1 MKSQKTFVK
10 VRYAETDQMGVV
22 YHGNYAQYLEIA
34 RIEWLAKLGISYRTM
49 EEEGVMLP
57 VYELNLR
64 FKKSAKFDDVLRIET
79 TLVKKPGVRIEFE
92 YKIFNQEEE
101 LLTEART
108 TLVFMDAKQNKPIK
122 CPQYVLDKLNFL
134 DS

>member
-1 MKSQKTFVK
+1 MKSHSSYVK

-34 RIEWLAKLGISYRTM
+34 RIEWLAALGISYQKM

-64 FKKSAKFDDVLRIET
+64 FKKSAKFDDVLRIDT
-79 TLVKKPGVRIEFE
+79 KLSKTPGVRIEFTYE
-92 YKIFNQEEE
+92 IYNQNEE
-101 LLTEART
+101 LLTEAST
-108 TLVFMDAKQNKPIK
+108 TLIFMSIEQNRPIK
-122 CPQYVLDKLNFL
+122 CPQYILDLL
-134 DS
+134 A

>member
-1 MKSQKTFVK
+1 MKSHNSYVK

-34 RIEWLAKLGISYRTM
+34 RIDWLSALGISYRKM

-64 FKKSAKFDDVLRIET
+64 FKKSAKFDDRLKIET
-79 TLVKKPGVRIEFE
+79 TLKEKPGVRIVFT
-92 YKIFNQEEE
+92 YKIFNQNEE
-101 LLTEART
+101 LLTKAET
-108 TLVFMDAKQNKPIK
+108 TLIFMDIKKAKPTK
-122 CPQYVLDKLNFL
+122 CPQYLLKKLGY
-134 DS
+134 

>member
-1 MKSQKTFVK
+1 MKSHTSYVK

-34 RIEWLAKLGISYRTM
+34 RIEWLAALGISYKKM

-79 TLVKKPGVRIEFE
+79 KLSKIPGVRIEFTYE
-92 YKIFNQEEE
+92 IYNQHEE
-101 LLTEART
+101 LLTEAST
-108 TLVFMDAKQNKPIK
+108 TLIFMSIEQNRPIK
-122 CPQYVLDKLNFL
+122 CPQYILDLLNGK
-134 DS
+134 

>member
-1 MKSQKTFVK
+1 MKSHSSYVK

-34 RIEWLAKLGISYRTM
+34 RIEWLAALGISYKKM

-64 FKKSAKFDDVLRIET
+64 FKKSAKFDDVLQIDT
-79 TLVKKPGVRIEFE
+79 KLSKTPGVRIEFTYE
-92 YKIFNQEEE
+92 IYNQHEE
-101 LLTEART
+101 LLTEAST
-108 TLVFMDAKQNKPIK
+108 TLIFMSIEQNRPIK
-122 CPQYVLDKLNFL
+122 CPQYILDLL
-134 DS
+134 A

>member
-1 MKSQKTFVK
+1 MKSHTSYVK

-34 RIEWLAKLGISYRTM
+34 RIEWLAALGISYRKM

-79 TLVKKPGVRIEFE
+79 KLSKIPGVRIEFIYE
-92 YKIFNQEEE
+92 IFNQHDE
-101 LLTEART
+101 LLTQAGT
-108 TLVFMDAKQNKPIK
+108 TLIFMNIEQNRPIK
-122 CPQYVLDKLNFL
+122 CPQYILDLLNGT
-134 DS
+134 